1 MNKTIKGLYLI
12 LDQQCTTR
20 NIISVAQDAVEAGV
34 DIIQYREKVLSKKDS
49 LAIAEKLRKI
59 TKDAGVTFIIND
71 DPAVALAVDADGVH
85 LGQED
90 IPVDSARKILG
101 KDKIIGISTHNME
114 EVTEAKKLDV
124 DYIAFGPIFQSPTKM
139 VTSPH
144 GIEGLK
150 QIRAEV
156 SVPLIVI
163 GGITQENAS
172 AVINAGAD
180 AVAVISAI
188 LSATDIKKAVLEFKI
203 ILPQPLKKY

>member
-1 MNKTIKGLYLI
+1 MKKNIKGLYLI
-12 LDQQCTTR
+12 LDQQFSKKD
-20 NIISVAQDAVEAGV
+20 IVSVAKEAVEAGV
-34 DIIQYREKVLSKKDS
+34 DIIQYREKVLSKDDT

-71 DPAVALAVDADGVH
+71 DPSLALDVDADGVH

-90 IPVDSARKILG
+90 IPVNSARKILG

-124 DYIAFGPIFQSPTKM
+124 DYIAFGPVFQSPTKM

-150 QIRAEV
+150 QIRA
-156 SVPLIVI
+156 SIAIPLIAI
-163 GGITQENAS
+163 GGINHENAS
-172 AVINAGAD
+172 AVINTGAD
-180 AVAVISAI
+180 GIAIISAI
-188 LSATDIKKAVLEFKI
+188 LSANDIKEAVIE
-203 ILPQPLKKY
+203 LKKLLS

>member
-1 MNKTIKGLYLI
+1 MKKTIKGLYLI
-12 LDQQCTTR
+12 LDQQYS
-20 NIISVAQDAVEAGV
+20 NKDIVSVAKEAVESGV
-34 DIIQYREKVLSKKDS
+34 DIIQYREKVLSNKDT
-49 LAIAEKLRKI
+49 LIIAEKLRKI
-59 TKDAGVTFIIND
+59 TKDAGITFIIND

-124 DYIAFGPIFQSPTKM
+124 DYIAFGPVFQSPTKM

-150 QIRAEV
+150 QIRA
-156 SVPLIVI
+156 SIAVPLIAI
-163 GGITQENAS
+163 GGINQKNAS
-172 AVINAGAD
+172 DVINAGAD

-188 LSATDIKKAVLEFKI
+188 LSATDIKEAVLQFKI
-203 ILPQPLKKY
+203 ILPQPQKKY